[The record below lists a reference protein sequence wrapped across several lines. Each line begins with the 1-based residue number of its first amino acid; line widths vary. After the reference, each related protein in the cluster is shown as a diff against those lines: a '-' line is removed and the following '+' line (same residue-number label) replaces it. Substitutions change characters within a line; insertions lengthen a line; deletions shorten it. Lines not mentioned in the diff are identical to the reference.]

1 MIFVMEKRHEL
12 QYKHHPL
19 TILAHDIKSP
29 LVAIVDLLY
38 VIEKGY
44 VTDKEKSVELVSRAR
59 TKALELVKMVDDI
72 LDYTFLSNKDNVK
85 RSHLN
90 IKAIINKAISVLS
103 EFARQKGVTI
113 YPLEGPELPCLAI
126 GNRTFL
132 LRAFTNIIMN
142 AIKYNKEGGSITV
155 TMECLK
161 STNKI
166 QIVIAD
172 TGIGIDEEDLEKVF
186 TIFHRGKKARKNI
199 DGSLGLGMSL
209 VKQIIAGHDGTID
222 IKSKVNSGTTV
233 TIVLPVIGG
242 ENG

>member
-1 MIFVMEKRHEL
+1 
-12 QYKHHPL
+12 
-19 TILAHDIKSP
+19 
-29 LVAIVDLLY
+29 

-44 VTDKEKSVELVSRAR
+44 VTDKEKSIDLVVRAR

-85 RSHLN
+85 RSQLD
-90 IKAIINKAISVLS
+90 IKAIIDESISVLS

-113 YPLEGPELPCLAI
+113 YPFEGPTLSCTVI
-126 GNRTFL
+126 GNRAFL

-155 TMECLK
+155 TMACLEQ
-161 STNKI
+161 SNNIKI
-166 QIVIAD
+166 MVQD
-172 TGIGIDEEDLEKVF
+172 TGIGIDKEELDKVF

-209 VKQIIAGHDGTID
+209 VKQIITGHDGTID

-233 TIVLPVIGG
+233 TIVLPVLGG